1 MNINSIKNDP
11 MKLIFLLLCMFC
23 CSLIM
28 AQKSVKR
35 DIMIRVMDEEN
46 NPIEQPHVAVYD
58 SLHNFLFEGEAETT
72 GHGSIQKIWVEDYGR
87 YFLIFSK
94 DGYETISTEVE
105 FRNRIMNSSPDG
117 VMKRD
122 LNTAL
127 SPRVWWYVCVGI
139 LVLLG
144 GAWLIRK
151 KRSK

>member
-46 NPIEQPHVAVYD
+46 NPEQPHVAVYD

-105 FRNRIMNSSPDG
+105 FRNRIMNSSPDV

>member
-1 MNINSIKNDP
+1 

-72 GHGSIQKIWVEDYGR
+72 GHGSIQKIWGR
-87 YFLIFSK
+87 GLWEIF
-94 DGYETISTEVE
+94 
-105 FRNRIMNSSPDG
+105 FNFF
-117 VMKRD
+117 
-122 LNTAL
+122 
-127 SPRVWWYVCVGI
+127 
-139 LVLLG
+139 
-144 GAWLIRK
+144 
-151 KRSK
+151 